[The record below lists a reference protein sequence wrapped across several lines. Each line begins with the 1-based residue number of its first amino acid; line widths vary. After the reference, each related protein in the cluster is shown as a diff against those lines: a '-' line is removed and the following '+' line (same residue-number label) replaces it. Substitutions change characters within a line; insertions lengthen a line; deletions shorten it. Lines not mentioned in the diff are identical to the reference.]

1 MFALGVLG
9 RLSNALLARPGS
21 ALEKMRMNNWGNLF
35 AWSSVLA
42 SLAGTGCSK
51 DQQSEQALAATAA
64 KAIESTLKKPEAAF
78 CEIKFSDG
86 MTSRIDPDLALVA
99 GKRVELLCR
108 KSDASA
114 AAQGCWSALQAQ
126 KAGFANE
133 KSFPECLM
141 IVEGRINRTDDKTSG
156 LRFSC
161 GELSTVSVKKVEKLE
176 PTRVRVTYA
185 LEAKKEQSK
194 VSAIERACG
203 EVTTV
208 PSEETAALLLK
219 DGERWT
225 LAGH

>member
-1 MFALGVLG
+1 M
-9 RLSNALLARPGS
+9 
-21 ALEKMRMNNWGNLF
+21 KNWGNLF

-42 SLAGTGCSK
+42 SLAGAGCSK
-51 DQQSEQALAATAA
+51 DQQSDEQALASTAA
-64 KAIESTLKKPEAAF
+64 KAIESTLKKPEVAF
-78 CEIKFSDG
+78 CDVKFSDG
-86 MTSRIDPDLALVA
+86 MTSRIDPDLALMA

-108 KSDASA
+108 KPDASA

-161 GELSTVSVKKVEKLE
+161 GELSSVSVKKVEKLE

-185 LEAKKEQSK
+185 LEAKKEQGK
-194 VSAIERACG
+194 
-203 EVTTV
+203 
-208 PSEETAALLLK
+208 
-219 DGERWT
+219 GERDRT
-225 LAGH
+225 GLRRGDHRTFRGNNRLASEGW